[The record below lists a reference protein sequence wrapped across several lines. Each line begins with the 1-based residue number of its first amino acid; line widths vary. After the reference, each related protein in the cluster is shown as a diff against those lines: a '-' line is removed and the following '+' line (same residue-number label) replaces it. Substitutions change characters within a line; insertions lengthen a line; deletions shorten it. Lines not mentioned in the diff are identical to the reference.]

1 MKYFTSIAAII
12 ATSCLAVA
20 TPVLAQ
26 SAQEDAR
33 FQQAQQRFDNELR
46 LFRQEFDRYQ
56 AARAN
61 DRRGGYRGGYNDQRG
76 GNGYNDPRANDP
88 RANDPRW
95 GYNDDRVESG
105 YDPSRY
111 YRTGPN
117 YQERVLTSDERIY
130 RGNDGR
136 YYCKRNDGTTGLIV
150 GAVAGGV
157 LGNVIDGGHSRSVGT
172 ILGAIIGGAAG
183 QSIDK
188 SNSDVRCR

>member
-1 MKYFTSIAAII
+1 MRKFTTIALIVAG
-12 ATSCLAVA
+12 SCLAA
-20 TPVLAQ
+20 TTPAIAQ
-26 SAQEDAR
+26 TAQDDAR
-33 FQQAQQRFDNELR
+33 FQQAQQRLDNELQV
-46 LFRQEFDRYQ
+46 FRQEFDRYQ

-61 DRRGGYRGGYNDQRG
+61 NPRGGYRGGYNDPRG
-76 GNGYNDPRANDP
+76 GGGYNDPRANDP
-88 RANDPRW
+88 RG

-111 YRTGPN
+111 YRAGPN
-117 YQERVLTSDERIY
+117 YQERVLSSDERIY

-172 ILGAIIGGAAG
+172 ILGAILGGAAG

-188 SNSDVRCR
+188 NNSDVRCR

>member
-1 MKYFTSIAAII
+1 MRNFTGIAIAL

-20 TPVLAQ
+20 TPAIAQ
-26 SAQEDAR
+26 TAQDDAR

-46 LFRQEFDRYQ
+46 VFRQEFDRYQ

-61 DRRGGYRGGYNDQRG
+61 NPRGGYRGGYNDQRG
-76 GNGYNDPRANDP
+76 GYNDSRD
-88 RANDPRW
+88 

-105 YDPSRY
+105 YDPARY
-111 YRTGPN
+111 YRAGPN
-117 YQERVLTSDERIY
+117 YQERVLSSDERVY

-136 YYCKRNDGTTGLIV
+136 YYCKRNDGTTGLVV

-172 ILGAIIGGAAG
+172 ILGAILGGAAG
-183 QSIDK
+183 RSIDK
-188 SNSDVRCR
+188 NNSDVRCR